1 MAFAVTLSG
10 CGGPLVVVGCQ
21 RRPSDAKESRR
32 AAKALLQSELSR
44 HWRTR
49 GASGLPLH
57 YSYSHLPNQ
66 TWAAAT
72 DQSCLIGI
80 DAASDSEFDNSY
92 PLQKV
97 FHPAEIAAGS
107 PGKIWSAKEAVVK
120 ALGCGFDGI
129 NPLDVRIAGEA
140 CSTGSGP
147 GNTFPSTAD
156 IAQTAVTA
164 VYPAQLRVW
173 SQQQADG
180 IWVSLA
186 YGTLINR

>member
-1 MAFAVTLSG
+1 MAFAVTLSE
-10 CGGPLVVVGCQ
+10 CGSAVVVVGCQ
-21 RRPSDAKESRR
+21 RRQSDAKESRR
-32 AAKALLQSELSR
+32 DAKALLQAELSR
-44 HWRTR
+44 HWRVR
-49 GASGLPLH
+49 GSSGLPLY

-66 TWAAAT
+66 TWAAAA

-92 PLQKV
+92 PLQKA

-129 NPLDVRIAGEA
+129 NPLDVRIVGEA

-147 GNTFPSTAD
+147 GNTFSSTAD
-156 IAQTAVTA
+156 IAQTAVAA
-164 VYPAQLRVW
+164 VYPAKLMVW
-173 SQQQADG
+173 SQQQADE